1 MSHKRK
7 IGLVNTKSLALA
19 GLLAMAAVGAASIGQ
34 DIHPDDNMRMPARP
48 TLHAFEFSGG
58 NLGDF
63 IETLQAQW
71 PESNIML
78 DAQAAAFAVPAM
90 ALPKVTPSS
99 LLDMV
104 GDLRGT
110 CYGQEWRCMV
120 TEFPVQPGVKLYRID
135 GRPVSGR
142 QAAEA
147 VRRIEVMSIAAL
159 LQRGYSVQEVRSSI
173 EGVLDAA
180 GFTSESYT
188 IHVDETTSLLAV
200 HGALEV
206 TDAAAAVLDSIN
218 VSAQYRPL
226 RLDDASNAPEGERSP
241 A

>member
-1 MSHKRK
+1 MSHVRRS
-7 IGLVNTKSLALA
+7 GLSTTKSLALA
-19 GLLAMAAVGAASIGQ
+19 GLLAMGAVGAASIGQ
-34 DIHPDDNMRMPARP
+34 DVHPDDSMRMPARP
-48 TLHAFEFSGG
+48 ALHAFEFAGG
-58 NLGDF
+58 DLGDF
-63 IETLQAQW
+63 IETLQSQW
-71 PESNIML
+71 PDSNIML
-78 DAQAAAFAVPAM
+78 DARAASFAVPAM

-110 CYGQEWRCMV
+110 CDGQEWRCMV

-142 QAAEA
+142 QAVESI
-147 VRRIEVMSIAAL
+147 RRIEVMSIATL
-159 LQRGYSVQEVRSSI
+159 LQRGYSVQQVRSSI

-180 GFTSESYT
+180 GFEPASYT

-206 TDAAAAVLDSIN
+206 TDATAAVLDSIA

-226 RLDDASNAPEGERSP
+226 QLHDAADAPEGERSP
-241 A
+241 S